1 MNDTKPAARTLPSQD
16 NAHIFDPCHARI
28 LLVKPRWLWGES
40 YEASPPMGLL
50 YISSSLKKK
59 FPGIDIRLLDLR
71 LEHGSQNENLARVV
85 ESFKP
90 HIVGF
95 LGLTGDQ
102 PQLTDLSQVVKSTD
116 PVVHV
121 CCGGPYPTHCPE
133 DFQDMP
139 HIDSIVRGEGEI
151 SFGNLVEHLST
162 GDVSDIPKSMGF
174 SIRKSNGRLHIPGYS
189 PVIQDLDQLPYPDW
203 TLIDPDKY
211 AEKIQINIILAG
223 KRPMP
228 VFSSRGCP
236 FQCMYCHN
244 IFGKKVR
251 LRSAE
256 SVVDEIE
263 ILVKQYGVDE
273 IQFYDDIFNVDR
285 DRVFKICDLIIQRR
299 LNITFCFPNAIRG
312 DMADDEM
319 ILKLKEAGAY
329 MITFAIETASKR
341 IQKLIR
347 KNLDI
352 DKTIRA
358 IRTANR
364 CGLLTRGYFMI
375 GFPTETEDELKKTIR
390 LPSHLPLTT
399 ISFFSV
405 IPFKG
410 TALYDLAHK
419 HTNHNGRQRLEQPSH
434 TYFTSSTYYSAT
446 TGINMSKY
454 LFFCYFMFFTPWR
467 LLRYFIKLPRKAL
480 YMRQVLA
487 ILKIGFLTGRKKYF

>member
-1 MNDTKPAARTLPSQD
+1 MNVTQTEEIPVPS
-16 NAHIFDPCHARI
+16 AHDSRIFDPCRSRI

-40 YEASPPMGLL
+40 HEASPPMGFL
-50 YISSSLKKK
+50 YLSSSLKKR
-59 FPGIDIRLLDLR
+59 FPGIETRILDLR
-71 LEHGSQNENLARVV
+71 LVDDPK
-85 ESFKP
+85 ESIAATVQTFQP
-90 HIVGF
+90 VIVGF

-102 PQLTDLSQVVKSTD
+102 PQLMILSGIVKSTS
-116 PVVHV
+116 PNVHV
-121 CCGGPYPTHCPE
+121 CCGGPYPTHCPK

-151 SFGNLVEHLST
+151 SLGNLVECLSLGHT
-162 GDVSDIPKSMGF
+162 TDIPKSMGF
-174 SIRKSNGRLHIPGYS
+174 SIRNSNGFLAVPDYS

-203 TLIDPDKY
+203 DLIDPDRY
-211 AEKIQINIILAG
+211 MEKIQINIIMAG
-223 KRPMP
+223 KRAMP

-236 FQCMYCHN
+236 FRCMYCHN

-263 ILVKQYGVDE
+263 ILVKKYGADE

-285 DRVFKICDLIIQRR
+285 ERVFKICDLIIQRKLKFR
-299 LNITFCFPNAIRG
+299 FCFPNAIRG

-319 ILKLKEAGAY
+319 IYKLKEAGAY

-341 IQKLIR
+341 LQKLIR

-352 DKTIRA
+352 DKTIQA
-358 IRTANR
+358 IRAANR
-364 CGLLTRGYFMI
+364 CGILTRAYFMI

-419 HTNHNGRQRLEQPSH
+419 HSNHTGRRLLEQPSH
-434 TYFTSSTYYSAT
+434 TYHTSSTYYSAT
-446 TGINMSKY
+446 TGISLGKY
-454 LFFCYFMFFTPWR
+454 LFYCYFMFFTPWR
-467 LLRYFIKLPRKAL
+467 LARYFIKLPRKAL
-480 YMRQVLA
+480 YMRQVLG
-487 ILKIGFLTGRKKYF
+487 ILKIGFLTGRKKYL